1 MPAAGDFTPDQA
13 AGEAALAR
21 RARAG
26 DVAAFGELV
35 RLHQVA
41 VFNVCYRLTGE
52 RREAEDMAQDAFI
65 RAYER
70 FASFDTARP
79 FGPWMRRVAANVC
92 LNALQ
97 RARRLHFSLDD
108 DSVPEPRAD
117 EAGEPPVAHGQRE
130 TAETVRAAL
139 LALPAHYRAVIEL
152 CHFQDMSY
160 AEAAQ
165 ELRLPLSDVK
175 SHLFRAR
182 NALAKQLRPIA
193 APLSDAR

>member
-1 MPAAGDFTPDQA
+1 MGDA
-13 AGEAALAR
+13 
-21 RARAG
+21 
-26 DVAAFGELV
+26 AAFGELV
-35 RLHQVA
+35 RAHQGA

-52 RREAEDMAQDAFI
+52 QREAEDMAQEAFI

-70 FASFDTARP
+70 IASFDPARP

-97 RARRLHFSLDD
+97 TARRLVFSLDD
-108 DSVPEPRAD
+108 ESQPEPHAD
-117 EAGEPPVAHGQRE
+117 ILSEPATAFEQR
-130 TAETVRAAL
+130 TAAETVRGAL

-152 CHFQDMSY
+152 VHFQDMSY

-165 ELRLPLSDVK
+165 VLRLPLSDVK

-182 NALAKQLRPIA
+182 KALAKTLPIHI
-193 APLSDAR
+193 